1 MVEALFI
8 IAALGGLEFA
18 LWRIDRKGHDRQIE
32 LLDSI
37 WTELALLNA
46 SQDDRPVG
54 ESSTA
59 SVRKALAERLAS
71 PPSAV

>member
-1 MVEALFI
+1 MLEALFI

-37 WTELALLNA
+37 WTELAVLNS
-46 SQDDRPVG
+46 SQDDRPG
-54 ESSTA
+54 AEPSTA
-59 SVRKALAERLAS
+59 SVRKALAEQLAS
-71 PPSAV
+71 PPPTA